1 MAASNTTI
9 DQLNETAQHT
19 ALETFAKFYLD
30 RFFGAGLDV
39 FSQIDTQGN
48 LADIN
53 HYLLDNQPLTREVLT
68 AGLLTNRSG
77 NLLDLLKQVKVTF
90 NAQGAPETP
99 WNDWYADQ
107 IDGLPQ
113 GL

>member
-39 FSQIDTQGN
+39 FSQID
-48 LADIN
+48 
-53 HYLLDNQPLTREVLT
+53 NQPLTREELT

>member
-48 LADIN
+48 L
-53 HYLLDNQPLTREVLT
+53 DNQPLTREELT